1 MFNPLK
7 IQSLDDFFVKME
19 ERNHKGVYFYRIN
32 EYNEQIK
39 TFLFRYFEAAR
50 TTGVVIEGRIPNPDE
65 KNLSY
70 YGEIMGMQFELS
82 LPFLT
87 RSLQK
92 WLPRMKEYQQ
102 KEVAA
107 SLYDTLLLL
116 KQSGKNEN
124 MLKNAYIK
132 FMCWMYY
139 RFERILHQLGNEE
152 VPKILYEGDISN
164 HEFLLFQI
172 LAKAGCDI
180 VLLQYKGDENYRK
193 LDPQSAVSEVLQM
206 PETREFPNGF
216 CVEQIRAEIHRKL
229 KNEKLYGKKP
239 EIQNCTNAWISG
251 KGLADFTMAVSMRGT
266 DPKLFYNCFCRI
278 QGVEEK
284 STYLH
289 ELYQFMLTVKS
300 AGRRTVIVEQE
311 IPRANPEEIQAI
323 KREMY
328 REPEEMIGKLS
339 GNIRCAGNGEL
350 ERLLRKT
357 FVDIMLEEAAVE
369 GASLNKLTN
378 KAVILLCWL
387 QRYQEKLF
395 KGWKMPEIGCFVYL
409 GGCRDA
415 HEATFLKFLARLPVD
430 VLILV
435 PDLNRTCCL
444 QDSWL
449 YEIRYPE
456 SLSVSKFPQENGELS
471 MGTVAHHA
479 ENELNDMLYR
489 NSGMYRNHQYA
500 KATAVTLQTMYEEIK
515 ILWKQEL
522 RYRPHFTE
530 GSDAVHIPVI
540 FAKVSGVKDRDLK
553 PYWETIRSLRTEEA
567 YFIQKVPFINSV
579 DENPMKP
586 YATEFFKNGKVQKT
600 RIREHKLYPYGIL
613 REEIQEH
620 ILEKLQQLIDSRRI
634 QGTFENGTEY
644 TIVSTILNMDREIV
658 RMFQNFD
665 FTKVNPKIVYIHTG
679 EKVISLEDSILMA
692 FLNLAGFD
700 VVFFVPTGYQNIER
714 YFQKNLPQEHQIGAY
729 LYDLTIP
736 DFHTISVSSGRTWR
750 ERIFRR

>member
-7 IQSLDDFFVKME
+7 IQSLDDFFVKMG

-32 EYNEQIK
+32 EYNEQIRA
-39 TFLFRYFEAAR
+39 FLFRYFEAAR
-50 TTGVVIEGRIPNPDE
+50 MTGVVIEGKIPNPDE
-65 KNLSY
+65 KNLAY

-172 LAKAGCDI
+172 LSKAGCDI

-193 LDPQSAVSEVLQM
+193 LDPQSAVSESLQM

-216 CVEQIRAEIHRKL
+216 CVEQIRAEVHRKL

-266 DPKLFYNCFCRI
+266 DSKLFYNCFCRI

-284 STYLH
+284 SAYSQK
-289 ELYQFMLTVKS
+289 LYQFMLTVKS
-300 AGRRTVIVEQE
+300 AGRRIVIVEQE

-339 GNIRCAGNGEL
+339 GNIRCAGNVEL
-350 ERLLRKT
+350 ERLLKKT

-387 QRYQEKLF
+387 QRYQEKLW

-409 GGCRDA
+409 GGCRDV

-435 PDLNRTCCL
+435 PDLNRKCCL

-449 YEIRYPE
+449 YELHYPE

-489 NSGMYRNHQYA
+489 NSGMYRNHQYG

-530 GSDAVHIPVI
+530 GQDAVHIPVI
-540 FAKVSGVKDRDLK
+540 FAKVSGVKDRELK
-553 PYWETIRSLRTEEA
+553 PYWEMIRSLRTEET

-579 DENPMKP
+579 DENPMKT

-700 VVFFVPTGYQNIER
+700 VVFFIPTGYQNIEK